1 MLREMGRAIFQRRK
15 TMDID
20 KVIRPD
26 RIRSNEGSFAFIP
39 HRFLR
44 GGFWQELT
52 PGELCL
58 YVLLVLVADR
68 NGMSCY
74 GRARLAS
81 LCRTGPEQI
90 LEAVR
95 SLRRKD
101 LICLAGMEVQVLSL
115 PPVPLSSVAPPPAHR
130 DEEHAPSPGGGGE
143 WSAREAIHEY
153 VARLNAGRG
162 R

>member
-1 MLREMGRAIFQRRK
+1 
-15 TMDID
+15 MDVD
-20 KVIRPD
+20 EVIRAD

-74 GRARLAS
+74 GRARLAA

-95 SLRRKD
+95 SLRCKD
-101 LICLAGMEVQVLSL
+101 LIAFTGREVQVLSL
-115 PPVPLSSVAPPPAHR
+115 PPVPLVATERASPRREDVHDAPPP
-130 DEEHAPSPGGGGE
+130 DGGGA
-143 WSAREAIHEY
+143 WSAQEAIREY
-153 VARLNAGRG
+153 VARLNAGRV